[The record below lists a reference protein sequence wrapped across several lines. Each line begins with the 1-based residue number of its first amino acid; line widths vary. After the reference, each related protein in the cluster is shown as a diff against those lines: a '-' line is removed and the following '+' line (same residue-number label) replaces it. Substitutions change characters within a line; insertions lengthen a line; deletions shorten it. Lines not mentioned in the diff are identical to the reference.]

1 MIQREV
7 SRNAAD
13 RYIAGMYWFRRPL
26 LTIVVPVF
34 NVERFLPGCLESI
47 RRQRFT
53 DYECLLIDDGS
64 TDGSGEICN
73 QYVYRDR
80 RFRAFHTKN
89 RGLSEARNYGTTL
102 AQGMYLTYVDA
113 DDLVESGYLQD
124 LYSVMMASGADIV
137 CVQEREEV
145 ECGARAACAQER
157 EEVVCGARAAC
168 AQERDKAV
176 RGDNTA
182 CAFKREEI
190 IETTGTRT
198 AIKRKFVKTQ
208 RGVLSACIRDLKES
222 ACHNSGIRTHEN
234 GIRTTGRKMP
244 RGCNESARKARKR
257 FPDYTLLSRWLALWF
272 CIRGHSDVPLISAWG
287 KLYRT
292 EFAQQFF
299 FPRGRNYEDLAETWQ
314 MVLHADKVAFCPNRD
329 YVYRLREG
337 SITHTK
343 TLRNL
348 YDYVWALERRSE
360 GLKGNREAGQEG
372 SRFGYFFGTVSEIL
386 RFPGFYLDHVYD
398 ALPIVDLYYRNIHA
412 KPFGRVI
419 CRVYRFGMK
428 HKAEMWKVRTLK
440 RRINH
445 LLTGAP
451 LGEGPSSGS

>member
-13 RYIAGMYWFRRPL
+13 RYIAGMYWLRRPI

-34 NVERFLPGCLESI
+34 NVERFLPSCLDSI
-47 RRQRFT
+47 RGQRFT
-53 DYECLLIDDGS
+53 DFECLLIDDGS

-73 QYVYRDR
+73 QYACRDR
-80 RFRAFHTKN
+80 RFRVFHTKN
-89 RGLSEARNYGTTL
+89 QGLSEARNYGTTL
-102 AQGMYLTYVDA
+102 AQGLYLTYVDA
-113 DDLVESGYLQD
+113 DDLVETGYLQD
-124 LYSVMMASGADIV
+124 LYNVMKASGADIV

-145 ECGARAACAQER
+145 VCGNNAACRKNR
-157 EEVVCGARAAC
+157 E
-168 AQERDKAV
+168 K
-176 RGDNTA
+176 
-182 CAFKREEI
+182 I
-190 IETTGTRT
+190 
-198 AIKRKFVKTQ
+198 
-208 RGVLSACIRDLKES
+208 
-222 ACHNSGIRTHEN
+222 
-234 GIRTTGRKMP
+234 
-244 RGCNESARKARKR
+244 RKAPGTQVKCVRR
-257 FPDYTLLSRWLALWF
+257 RQPEYIFLPRWLALWF

-314 MVLHADKVAFCPNRD
+314 MVLHADRVAFCPNRD

-372 SRFGYFFGTVSEIL
+372 SRFGYLVGTASEIL
-386 RFPGFYLDHVYD
+386 RFPGFYLDHIRD
-398 ALPIVDLYYRNIHA
+398 GLPIVDLYYRNIHA

-428 HKAEMWKVRTLK
+428 HKAEMWKIRTLK

-451 LGEGPSSGS
+451 LGEGPSSDS

>member
-1 MIQREV
+1 MMQE
-7 SRNAAD
+7 SFGMNAAE
-13 RYIAGMYWFRRPL
+13 RYIAGMYWFRRPI

-34 NVERFLPGCLESI
+34 NVAGFLDSCLESI
-47 RRQRFT
+47 RGQRFT

-73 QYVYRDR
+73 RYACRDR
-80 RFRAFHTKN
+80 RFRVFHTKN

-102 AQGMYLTYVDA
+102 AQGLYLTYVDA
-113 DDLVESGYLQD
+113 DDLIETSYLED
-124 LYSVMMASGADIV
+124 LYNVMKASGADIV
-137 CVQEREEV
+137 CVQEREE
-145 ECGARAACAQER
+145 AACADH
-157 EEVVCGARAAC
+157 AAC
-168 AQERDKAV
+168 TRGCGEIREASGAQTCKSGNGRVKHSPKALHMGSGWNESHHTLSGENLSETV
-176 RGDNTA
+176 RKTVRKAGRV
-182 CAFKREEI
+182 FGRE
-190 IETTGTRT
+190 
-198 AIKRKFVKTQ
+198 
-208 RGVLSACIRDLKES
+208 
-222 ACHNSGIRTHEN
+222 IRTRRRQPEY
-234 GIRTTGRKMP
+234 IFLP
-244 RGCNESARKARKR
+244 
-257 FPDYTLLSRWLALWF
+257 RWLALWF

-314 MVLHADKVAFCPNRD
+314 MVLHADRVAFCPYRD

-348 YDYVWALERRSE
+348 YDYVWALESRSE
-360 GLKGNREAGQEG
+360 GLKGNREEGQEG
-372 SRFGYFFGTVSEIL
+372 SRFGYLVGTASEIL
-386 RFPGFYLDHVYD
+386 RFPGFYLDHIRD
-398 ALPIVDLYYRNIHA
+398 GLPIVDLYYRNIHA

-428 HKAEMWKVRTLK
+428 HKAMMWKVRTLK
-440 RRINH
+440 RRVNH

-451 LGEGPSSGS
+451 LGEGPGPEDWGNGTNVMRTSCKGQAKPD